1 MSQRRITVILI
12 VIFLLFGLLE
22 AKLFSLQ
29 ILSGSYYKVEAQKRS
44 MRIELIPALRGRILD
59 RNGKILVEDKTA
71 FDMYIVPTQI
81 NKKPETI
88 PALAKVLGVKK
99 EDVEK
104 KFTDIISQ
112 INRKAEGK
120 PEREAKKII
129 SREMRG
135 SYKIWTNVSLDTVVE
150 IEANPTRYPGV
161 FVEEKVRRAYLYD
174 DLACHIVGYMGQIS
188 AEEYQYLKKKDYFV
202 QHMNPMVDD
211 TTCQILEDKGE
222 FIAKQFG
229 RFGVEKT
236 FQEALTG
243 VDGVRTVEMDF
254 INRVEKELSRF
265 PPTDGKD
272 IYLTIDAS
280 LQKQVETLL
289 KDKVG
294 NTKAGSVI
302 VMDVTNGEILAMA
315 SAPGFNPNLLQSPV
329 SKETVDY
336 IFHHPKQPLFNRA
349 ITGQYAPGS
358 LFKIVTATAGL
369 TENKISSV
377 THFNC
382 DGYYSRSSKHFKCW
396 IAEHNQGHGSMNVV
410 EGLQHSCNV
419 FFFNTGRITG
429 EENIIAW
436 ASRYGYGK
444 KSGIDLQGEAEGL
457 LPSPEQKLR
466 RYKQKWAVADTLN
479 ISIGQGDLMVTPIQA
494 VRMMAAV
501 ANNGVLL
508 TPRIIKNDVKS
519 LFLSEPSAEI
529 TQQTGEDLNISKEAL
544 SLIRQGLYAVV
555 HSQGG
560 TANGLGLNQFPIA
573 GKTSTAET
581 GSATIE
587 RSPHAWFVGFAPYDH
602 SDSSGQNRKPRFAV
616 VVMVEHGG
624 KGSETTVPITAGFM
638 ETALSV
644 VGVTGSWVKEKEKD

>member
-1 MSQRRITVILI
+1 MSQRRITAILI

-22 AKLFSLQ
+22 VKLFSLQ
-29 ILSGSYYKVEAQKRS
+29 ILNGSYYKVEAQKRS
-44 MRIELIPALRGRILD
+44 MRIELIPALRGKILD
-59 RNGKILVEDKTA
+59 RNGKILAEDKTA
-71 FDMYIVPTQI
+71 FDMYIVPAQI
-81 NKKPETI
+81 NKKPDTI

-104 KFTDIISQ
+104 KFKDIINQ

-120 PEREAKKII
+120 TEREAKKII
-129 SREMRG
+129 TREMRG
-135 SYKIWTNVSLDTVVE
+135 SYKIWVNVSLDTVVE

-161 FVEEKVRRAYLYD
+161 FVEEKVKRAYLYD
-174 DLACHIVGYMGQIS
+174 DLACHIIGYMGQIS
-188 AEEYQYLKKKDYFV
+188 SEEYQYLKKKDYFV

-229 RFGVEKT
+229 RFGVEKS
-236 FQEALTG
+236 FQEELTG

-272 IYLTIDAS
+272 IYLTIDAG
-280 LQKQVETLL
+280 LQKQIETLL

-336 IFHHPKQPLFNRA
+336 IFHHPKQPLFNRVIA
-349 ITGQYAPGS
+349 GQYAPGS

-369 TENKISSV
+369 QENKISSS
-377 THFNC
+377 TYFNC

-396 IAEHNQGHGSMNVV
+396 IAEHNREHGSMNVV
-410 EGLQHSCNV
+410 SGLQHSCNV
-419 FFFNTGRITG
+419 FFFNTGRVTG
-429 EENIIAW
+429 EENILGW
-436 ASRYGYGK
+436 AARYGYGK
-444 KSGIDLQGEAEGL
+444 KSGIDLKGEVEGL
-457 LPSPEQKLR
+457 LPSPEQKLH

-479 ISIGQGDLMVTPIQA
+479 ISIGQGDLMVTPIQV

-501 ANNGVLL
+501 ANDGLLL

-519 LFLSEPSAEI
+519 LFLSEPSGEI
-529 TQQTGEDLNISKEAL
+529 TQQRGEELNISNEAL
-544 SLIRQGLYAVV
+544 SLIRRGLYEVV
-555 HSQGG
+555 HSPGG
-560 TANGLGLNQFPIA
+560 TANGLGLNAFPVA

-581 GSATIE
+581 GTATIE
-587 RSPHAWFVGFAPYDH
+587 RLPHAWFTGFAPYDP
-602 SDSSGQNRKPRFAV
+602 SDSSGRTGKPRFAF
-616 VVMVEHGG
+616 VVMIEQGG
-624 KGSETTVPITAGFM
+624 KGSATSVPITAGFM
-638 ETALSV
+638 ETALNV
-644 VGVTGSWVKEKEKD
+644 VGVETSSEKEKDEE